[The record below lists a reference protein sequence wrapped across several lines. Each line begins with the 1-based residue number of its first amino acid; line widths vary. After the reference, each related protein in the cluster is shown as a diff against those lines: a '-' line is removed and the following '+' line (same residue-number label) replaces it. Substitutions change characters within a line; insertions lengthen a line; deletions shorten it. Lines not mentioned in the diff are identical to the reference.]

1 MTQVILLCLLTLVAS
16 GIGTATGFGTSTVMI
31 PVMALFVPLPTAL
44 LFVGIIHLCGDIW
57 KVLLFKRG
65 LDWKLILGFGLSGIA
80 ASFLGATLS
89 LRAQWLPLER
99 ILGAFLI
106 LYVLYLFL
114 RPDWS
119 LPKTNGTALCG
130 GFFSGL
136 FAGFFGVGGAV
147 RGAFLAAFNL
157 PKEVYIF
164 TSGLIAMFID
174 ITRISRYIWGGYPIT
189 AGASDRAHSKH
200 PGLPRRCLH
209 SKKFSDQTSAEIFSH
224 LRRSFSLSRRRK
236 AVDLEIDRPAKGFWV
251 LRANCSAFLDDE
263 CVIPQG

>member
-106 LYVLYLFL
+106 PYVLYLFL

-174 ITRISRYIWGGYPIT
+174 ITRISRYIWGGTRLQQELLIALILSIPVSL
-189 AGASDRAHSKH
+189 AGAYIAKSFLT
-200 PGLPRRCLH
+200 GLQQ
-209 SKKFSDQTSAEIFSH
+209 KFFRTF
-224 LRRSFSLSRRRK
+224 
-236 AVDLEIDRPAKGFWV
+236 VGV
-251 LRANCSAFLDDE
+251 FLFL
-263 CVIPQG
+263 VGARLLIWK